1 MQRAVFFFLA
11 AASIMG
17 AAFSAHSAEAPDPA
31 VLEQGKEL
39 FLSKA
44 VPACAVCHTLADA
57 GSEGAIGPDLD
68 ELKPDMAAVKKAL
81 HEGVG
86 VMPSFAASLSEA
98 EMDAVAAY
106 VVHATG
112 GSQ

>member
-1 MQRAVFFFLA
+1 MQRAVLSFLA
-11 AASIMG
+11 AASLMG
-17 AAFSAHSAEAPDPA
+17 AASSAYASEAPDPA
-31 VLEQGKEL
+31 VLEQGKQI
-39 FLSKA
+39 FLAKA

-57 GSEGAIGPDLD
+57 GSEGAIGPNLD

-81 HEGVG
+81 QEGVG

-112 GSQ
+112 GGK